1 MFHPEGPTLVQLARQ
16 ALSSTRRGYDLLAP
30 RFDYTPFRT
39 PPELLD
45 RVARTFGEVDRAL
58 DLCCGTGAG
67 IIALRPHVRDEIV
80 GVDFSPGML
89 AEARERTA
97 SAPGEAR
104 ITLVEG
110 DVLELAYD
118 AEFDL
123 VTCFGAFGHI
133 READEER
140 FVRMI
145 HRALRPGGRFVFVTS
160 WRPGPFD
167 ARAWA
172 LRAFNAVMRVRNALL
187 KPPFI
192 MYYLTFL
199 LPDVGG
205 LLERNGFSVEVRELE
220 WQGRRVALVTATRA

>member
-1 MFHPEGPTLVQLARQ
+1 
-16 ALSSTRRGYDLLAP
+16 
-30 RFDYTPFRT
+30 
-39 PPELLD
+39 
-45 RVARTFGEVDRAL
+45 L

-160 WRPGPFD
+160 WRPGP
-167 ARAWA
+167 
-172 LRAFNAVMRVRNALL
+172 
-187 KPPFI
+187 
-192 MYYLTFL
+192 
-199 LPDVGG
+199 
-205 LLERNGFSVEVRELE
+205 
-220 WQGRRVALVTATRA
+220 